1 MSFRI
6 FLATVALTL
15 PLAAQAES
23 PNVTPGEWEFVSVT
37 EVTADVDI
45 PDQTNTER
53 QCISQ
58 EELDSADFGFIEE
71 EEGCELLDQSMN
83 ANGLSY
89 SMICRADGG
98 EATIE
103 GEMRFMGEQIEGDV
117 DIVTESPM
125 GAMTMNTRI
134 EGERLGDC

>member
-1 MSFRI
+1 MSFRHFWVTAVLI
-6 FLATVALTL
+6 F
-15 PLAAQAES
+15 PLAAQAAS
-23 PNVTPGEWEFVSVT
+23 PDVMPGEWEFVSVT
-37 EVTADVDI
+37 AISAEVDI

-53 QCISQ
+53 QCIRQ
-58 EELDSADFGFIEE
+58 EELESADFGLIEE
-71 EEGCELLDQSMN
+71 EDGCELLDQSMD
-83 ANGLSY
+83 ASGLSY
-89 SMICRADGG
+89 RMICRADSG

-103 GEMRFMGEQIEGDV
+103 GDMRFMGEQIEGSV

>member
-6 FLATVALTL
+6 FLAAAALTL

-37 EVTADVDI
+37 EVIADVDI

-71 EEGCELLDQSMN
+71 EQDCELLDQTMN
-83 ANGLSY
+83 ADGLTY

-103 GEMRFMGEQIEGDV
+103 GENALYGRTDRGRRGYR
-117 DIVTESPM
+117 
-125 GAMTMNTRI
+125 G
-134 EGERLGDC
+134 